1 VQLAIIKAFTN
12 KDTYLSLPA
21 FIQNIKK
28 LPIPVT
34 SLRPV
39 AEAISTI
46 GGVPLEEIN
55 DDFSLKKY
63 PRIFCVGEMLNWD
76 APTGGFLIQGCFSMG
91 YYAARSII
99 QKENISEDI
108 INK

>member
-1 VQLAIIKAFTN
+1 MAIIKSYTSRESFISLPEFINSIKQLAI
-12 KDTYLSLPA
+12 
-21 FIQNIKK
+21 
-28 LPIPVT
+28 PVD

-46 GGVPLEEIN
+46 GGIDLKEVN

-63 PRIFCVGEMLNWD
+63 PWIYTFGEMLDWD

-91 YYAARSII
+91 NYAAKSILA
-99 QKENISEDI
+99 KA
-108 INK
+108 